1 MGELF
6 VYSAFLGTLFFFFP
20 VFVYLDSYVDAR
32 ENKCWFALSLFKFF
46 KVFGGYLQIKK
57 EGLVFHITQKK
68 ALILPYKQMAP
79 MRKKF
84 EVTKGFQLYRFHQI
98 VETGGEGEPS
108 GVFIGALL
116 MTLGGQ
122 IFSAM
127 HTLHPFLSLKNGVLL
142 TETPNLKLSVQ
153 AVTVFN
159 GLILSIAIGKKLLEA
174 FLNWI
179 RKKRSTASWKKRHSN
194 SLA

>member
-6 VYSAFLGTLFFFFP
+6 VYSAFLGTLLFFFP
-20 VFVYLDSYVDAR
+20 VFVYLDTYVDVR

-179 RKKRSTASWKKRHSN
+179 RKKRSTASWKKQPSN
-194 SLA
+194 

>member
-6 VYSAFLGTLFFFFP
+6 VYSAFFGALLFFFP
-20 VFVYLDSYVDAR
+20 VFVYVDAFADVR
-32 ENKCWFALSLFKFF
+32 ENKCWFALSLFKLW
-46 KVFGGYLQIKK
+46 KVFGGYLQVKK
-57 EGLVFHITQKK
+57 EGIVFHLTKKK
-68 ALILPYKQMAP
+68 AVILPYQEMAP

-98 VETGGEGEPS
+98 VETGGEGEPY
-108 GVFIGALL
+108 GVFIGALF
-116 MTLGGQ
+116 MALGGQ
-122 IFSAM
+122 ICSVL

-142 TETPNLKLSVQ
+142 TQTPNFKLTLQ

-159 GLILSIAIGKKLLEA
+159 GLILSVAIGKKLLEA

-179 RKKRSTASWKKRHSN
+179 RKKRSTASWKKRHSS